1 MAAASDPVLSSTMEK
16 GNLQRVARLL
26 ITGGTTLM
34 REIFDHLCPPSN
46 LPTILE
52 SPATK
57 KQLSSAKLTK
67 PQWDCLYPSPGVYG
81 TSADFDVTLLF
92 RLLRTICNL
101 IPPTKGWYALPTS
114 TDRSLAADL
123 MRIKYYLN
131 SVYGYLNQNMEIIDD
146 EFPRLWED
154 ISAALL
160 RIAGQI
166 SPAKKTAWQET
177 FNNILTDPL
186 TAEDERNVKELLS
199 WYKND
204 VEVTEF
210 TESSAQE
217 TREGIKSLK
226 TPVREEAQDIK
237 DQLGRM
243 LKTTSQD
250 LQSLVREAAQDIKDH
265 LGEELKTTAQKGDQ
279 QRLTFVGQNLEDGRN
294 LDKEYTPKE
303 ATLFLVHRLRS
314 GFQIFV
320 KMLTGKTITLE
331 VEPRDSVENVKEK
344 IQHKEGIPSDQQR
357 LIFGGME
364 LKEGQ
369 TLSDYNVRKEATLSL
384 VLRFRSPY
392 QIFVKTLTG
401 KTITLKVDLSDSVEN
416 VKAKIQDK
424 EGISPQQQR
433 LVFAGQELEEGR
445 SLIDYN
451 IPKKATLLLVHRS
464 LPAYQIFVKTLTGKT
479 ITLEVEPSDFVEE
492 VKVKIHDKEGIP
504 SDQQRLIFG
513 GKQLENGRTLRDYDI
528 QKEATLHL
536 VRLGGPFQI
545 FVKTL
550 TGKTITLEVEPS
562 DSVERVKLKIQE
574 KEGIPPDH
582 QRLIFGGKQ
591 LENGRT
597 LSDYDIQKE
606 ATLHLVLRLAGPFQ
620 IFVKTLTGR
629 TITLEL
635 EPSDSVEEVKAKI
648 HDKEGIPSDQQ
659 RLIFAGK
666 ELEDG
671 RTLSD
676 YNIQKEST
684 LHVLFRLG
692 DSFQIFFKTL
702 TGKTITLEVEPSDS
716 VEKVKLKI
724 QDKEG
729 IPPDQQRLIFGGKQL
744 ENGRTL
750 SDYNIQKEATLHLVL
765 RLAGPFQIF
774 VKTRTGRTIT
784 LDVEPSDFVGYVK
797 AKIHS
802 KKGFPPDQQ
811 RLFFAGKELEDGR
824 TLSDYNIQKEST
836 LHVIFR
842 LDSFQI
848 FFKTLTGKTITL
860 EVKPSDSVERVKLK
874 IQEKEGIPPDQQRLI
889 FDGQNLEEGQTL
901 SDYHIQKEA
910 WLSLVLLSRSFQ
922 IFVKTLTGK
931 TITLEVEPTD
941 SVEDVKAKIQDKEGS
956 PPDQQRLIFGGKQ
969 LENGRTLRD
978 YDIQKEATLHFR
990 LNGPFQIFVKTLT
1003 GKTITLEVEPSDSV
1017 ERVKLKIQDKEGIP
1031 PDQQHL
1037 TFSGKNLEEGQTMS
1051 ECKVQNG
1058 SLLELCDGA
1067 IINNNRERSDYIQAQ
1082 VSKRKCILM

>member
-26 ITGGTTLM
+26 IIGGTTLM

-46 LPTILE
+46 LPTILK

-57 KQLSSAKLTK
+57 KQLSSAKLIK

-199 WYKND
+199 LYKND

-210 TESSAQE
+210 IESSAQKA
-217 TREGIKSLK
+217 REGIKSLK

-237 DQLGRM
+237 DQLGRI

-265 LGEELKTTAQKGDQ
+265 LGEELKTTAQKADQ

-294 LDKEYTPKE
+294 QDKDYTPKE

-331 VEPRDSVENVKEK
+331 VEPRDSVESVKEK
-344 IQHKEGIPSDQQR
+344 IQHKEGIPPDQQR
-357 LIFGGME
+357 LIFGGIE

-369 TLSDYNVRKEATLSL
+369 TLSDYNVWKEATLSL

-464 LPAYQIFVKTLTGKT
+464 RPAYQIFVKTLTGNT

-492 VKVKIHDKEGIP
+492 VKAKIHDKEGIP

-550 TGKTITLEVEPS
+550 TVKTITLEVEPS

-574 KEGIPPDH
+574 KEGIPPD
-582 QRLIFGGKQ
+582 QQTLIFGGKQ

-597 LSDYDIQKE
+597 LRDYDIQKE

-620 IFVKTLTGR
+620 IVVKTLTGR

-648 HDKEGIPSDQQ
+648 HDKEGIPSEQQ

-676 YNIQKEST
+676 YNILKEAT

-692 DSFQIFFKTL
+692 GSFQIFFKTL
-702 TGKTITLEVEPSDS
+702 TGKTITLEVEP
-716 VEKVKLKI
+716 
-724 QDKEG
+724 
-729 IPPDQQRLIFGGKQL
+729 
-744 ENGRTL
+744 T
-750 SDYNIQKEATLHLVL
+750 
-765 RLAGPFQIF
+765 
-774 VKTRTGRTIT
+774 
-784 LDVEPSDFVGYVK
+784 
-797 AKIHS
+797 
-802 KKGFPPDQQ
+802 
-811 RLFFAGKELEDGR
+811 
-824 TLSDYNIQKEST
+824 
-836 LHVIFR
+836 
-842 LDSFQI
+842 
-848 FFKTLTGKTITL
+848 
-860 EVKPSDSVERVKLK
+860 DSVERVKLK

-910 WLSLVLLSRSFQ
+910 RLSLVLLSRSFQ

-956 PPDQQRLIFGGKQ
+956 PPDQQRLIFDGKQ

-978 YDIQKEATLHFR
+978 YDIQEKASLHFR
-990 LNGPFQIFVKTLT
+990 LNGPCQIFVKTLT

-1017 ERVKLKIQDKEGIP
+1017 EDVKAKIQDKEGIP
-1031 PDQQHL
+1031 PDQQRL

-1051 ECKVQNG
+1051 ECKIQNG

-1067 IINNNRERSDYIQAQ
+1067 IINNNGERNDNIQAQ
-1082 VSKRKCILM
+1082 SSKRKCILM